1 MTPARP
7 ALWGVLNVTPDS
19 FSDGGTFLNPHVAL
33 EHAHQMVAE
42 GASVIDVG
50 GESTR
55 PGAQRVSAE
64 EEQERVVGIV
74 RELSAAGIT
83 VSIDTM
89 RSETA
94 RLALDAGA
102 AIVNDVSGGLADE
115 AMVPLIAQSDCDYV
129 MMHWRGHSESMD
141 EAAVYDDVVTDVARE
156 LQQRLGAALDA
167 GIQRD
172 RIILDPGLGFA
183 KTADHNWALLA
194 DVSAVIGTTQRAVI
208 GASRKRFLGALLPK
222 GHLPPQRDAVSAT
235 LGALLAAQGVW
246 ALRVHNVRA
255 HREALDVWQSLSHGI
270 KHA

>member
-1 MTPARP
+1 
-7 ALWGVLNVTPDS
+7 
-19 FSDGGTFLNPHVAL
+19 
-33 EHAHQMVAE
+33 
-42 GASVIDVG
+42 
-50 GESTR
+50 
-55 PGAQRVSAE
+55 
-64 EEQERVVGIV
+64 
-74 RELSAAGIT
+74 
-83 VSIDTM
+83 
-89 RSETA
+89 
-94 RLALDAGA
+94 
-102 AIVNDVSGGLADE
+102 
-115 AMVPLIAQSDCDYV
+115 
-129 MMHWRGHSESMD
+129 MD
-141 EAAVYDDVVTDVARE
+141 QAAVYDDVVTEVAHE
-156 LQQRLGAALDA
+156 LQQRLGAAVDA

-222 GHLPPQRDAVSAT
+222 DHLPPQRDAVSAT

>member
-19 FSDGGTFLNPHVAL
+19 FSDGGTFLNPQVAL

-129 MMHWRGHSESMD
+129 MMHWRVHSESMD
-141 EAAVYDDVVTDVARE
+141 EAAVYESEEHTSE
-156 LQQRLGAALDA
+156 LQSRLCISYDVFCFRITSIIR
-167 GIQRD
+167 GIHSNSVT
-172 RIILDPGLGFA
+172 ILDLIRSEQH
-183 KTADHNWALLA
+183 TSELQ
-194 DVSAVIGTTQRAVI
+194 S
-208 GASRKRFLGALLPK
+208 RFLISYAVFLL
-222 GHLPPQRDAVSAT
+222 
-235 LGALLAAQGVW
+235 
-246 ALRVHNVRA
+246 
-255 HREALDVWQSLSHGI
+255 
-270 KHA
+270 